1 MIPSVVPQPPAL
13 HRASWDCSLTAAS
26 TAKRVSSLHCVPC
39 HCLALLN
46 GVFMCDSVSPPT
58 MVHARG
64 TPCTFSIILRESRE
78 HLEQQPPQ
86 IVVVRIRALPLVR
99 LPSAWK
105 SFPNTFEV
113 SAELG
118 SERCPL
124 RSGLLLALVV
134 QQTFMEHAN
143 TALRPGC
150 SLPETSDRLV
160 K

>member
-1 MIPSVVPQPPAL
+1 MS
-13 HRASWDCSLTAAS
+13 
-26 TAKRVSSLHCVPC
+26 
-39 HCLALLN
+39 
-46 GVFMCDSVSPPT
+46 DSVSPPT

-64 TPCTFSIILRESRE
+64 TPCTFSIILRKSRE

-99 LPSAWK
+99 IPSAWK

-124 RSGLLLALVV
+124 SVRTLIGLNGPANIYG
-134 QQTFMEHAN
+134 HAN
-143 TALRPGC
+143 TALGPGC
-150 SLPETSDRLV
+150 SHGSGVPGESTACMVTMGRRPRFNGGHIWSVLDNLTCIYVINKMYISLNGRWNLWR
-160 K
+160 